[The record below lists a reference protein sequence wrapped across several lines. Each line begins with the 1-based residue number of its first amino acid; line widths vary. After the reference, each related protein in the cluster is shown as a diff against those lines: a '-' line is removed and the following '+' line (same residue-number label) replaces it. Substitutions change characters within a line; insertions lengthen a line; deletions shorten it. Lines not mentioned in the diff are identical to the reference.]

1 VPARS
6 YDDGIW
12 PPPLYISA
20 FLHDFFF
27 FFLSYLSLLFLSLF
41 ICSPPSI
48 VTGEKEMLQSL
59 ATSPIAAAVP
69 CVFVYPAHKK
79 MKQQNNNNKR

>member
-1 VPARS
+1 LAAAAIYFRFSPR
-6 YDDGIW
+6 
-12 PPPLYISA
+12 L
-20 FLHDFFF
+20 FL
-27 FFLSYLSLLFLSLF
+27 FLSYLSLLFLSLF

>member
-1 VPARS
+1 
-6 YDDGIW
+6 
-12 PPPLYISA
+12 
-20 FLHDFFF
+20 
-27 FFLSYLSLLFLSLF
+27 LSYLSLLFLSLF

-69 CVFVYPAHKK
+69 CVCTYSA
-79 MKQQNNNNKR
+79 